1 MAELITDWNMI
12 IDYKITEKDLNQP
25 TFDFFYNA
33 LESILLKLNVDINKI
48 KESVPENDFERMY
61 KNAFAQNV
69 NWLYKLSSP
78 TFNFFYL
85 DLIKPSKRH
94 THYNCTAI
102 ERRPELYWIVSNPYI
117 CIADKK
123 KCTHVL
129 KNLLNYLHYVEMVQN
144 EIATQAENVLYE
156 HDDALSKRNELQKTN
171 QIIEEQIRNV
181 KPSIFAI
188 QTLFYSNCKLNFVRW
203 TCN

>member
-1 MAELITDWNMI
+1 MI

-102 ERRPELYWIVSNPYI
+102 ERRPELY
-117 CIADKK
+117 
-123 KCTHVL
+123 
-129 KNLLNYLHYVEMVQN
+129 
-144 EIATQAENVLYE
+144 
-156 HDDALSKRNELQKTN
+156 
-171 QIIEEQIRNV
+171 
-181 KPSIFAI
+181 
-188 QTLFYSNCKLNFVRW
+188 
-203 TCN
+203 